1 MTPTPVSPVPNTI
14 RLATNER
21 KTWVSEL
28 RSAKVGF
35 QSGLVTGEKSII
47 NWGIFIF
54 ALYAISWILPSSLVG
69 FLRPLYLLNSLIF
82 APIAFSKAKIP
93 IRWSF
98 PIIFVMALQLWSFF
112 TQAHAI
118 AALGRIGALGRPELY
133 LMEALVPCFVA
144 YALVAVDPR
153 ARNPLM
159 LMVLWAFGLSCFIA
173 YAQFMRLGFAM
184 RIAEAYTYKSI
195 DNWDG
200 AAGLRAVGLTPQ
212 PNQLAFQCIIGFGLL
227 ASRLFISK
235 LKTTDLIGMF
245 FFSGGVVSSQARAA
259 YIVLFVMW
267 IAFMIGLFRTDKK
280 LARRIVAIGCACLV
294 IVAGFAAKRF
304 TYLSHSVSDQKDAS
318 VSFRENLTWSQLDTI
333 YPRLAMTGIGPDAG
347 LMLGTGPEDKWVED
361 GRIMESGYRLMIAMY
376 GLPGLAI
383 FVIGLV
389 GSAASAAR
397 LLIDRYQTPERRQF
411 AGIGLT
417 ATVFMM
423 INCNF
428 FNTIDGY
435 MILPFSLMIAGLSM
449 GIALRSPSR
458 FTLMRE
464 HHESKAPN
472 KTLASINTA

>member
-200 AAGLRAVGLTPQ
+200 AAGYGRWDSRLNQTSWHFNASLALGSLLRASSYQSLKLPT
-212 PNQLAFQCIIGFGLL
+212 LL
-227 ASRLFISK
+227 ACSSLAEGWCLLRQEPPTLF
-235 LKTTDLIGMF
+235 
-245 FFSGGVVSSQARAA
+245 
-259 YIVLFVMW
+259 
-267 IAFMIGLFRTDKK
+267 
-280 LARRIVAIGCACLV
+280 CL
-294 IVAGFAAKRF
+294 
-304 TYLSHSVSDQKDAS
+304 
-318 VSFRENLTWSQLDTI
+318 
-333 YPRLAMTGIGPDAG
+333 
-347 LMLGTGPEDKWVED
+347 
-361 GRIMESGYRLMIAMY
+361 
-376 GLPGLAI
+376 
-383 FVIGLV
+383 
-389 GSAASAAR
+389 
-397 LLIDRYQTPERRQF
+397 
-411 AGIGLT
+411 
-417 ATVFMM
+417 
-423 INCNF
+423 
-428 FNTIDGY
+428 
-435 MILPFSLMIAGLSM
+435 
-449 GIALRSPSR
+449 
-458 FTLMRE
+458 
-464 HHESKAPN
+464 
-472 KTLASINTA
+472 